1 MRRANGLMR
10 SLLCTR
16 VSKDIRC
23 PVRVKATAPSSTIRC
38 GDWPVVSQSTAT
50 KRSSSTGVSG
60 PGRGRAGSAGSSM
73 AAKGSSVTGPR
84 RATKVSPIGTEPRR
98 RP

>member
-1 MRRANGLMR
+1 MRRAKGLMR
-10 SLLCTR
+10 SLLCTS

-23 PVRVKATAPSSTIRC
+23 PVRVNATAPNSTIRC

-50 KRSSSTGVSG
+50 KRSSSIGVSG
-60 PGRGRAGSAGSSM
+60 PGRGRIGSAASSM
-73 AAKGSSVTGPR
+73 AAKGSSVAGPR
-84 RATKVSPIGTEPRR
+84 RATKASPTGTEPRR